1 MKWKKIGKIFDPRK
15 FTLPRGCSC
24 FAQSPQVLVFDD
36 FVRVYFSSREL
47 ESSGMY
53 VSHVAWVDF
62 DKEFQCVLKVSPEV
76 VIERGQLGC
85 FDEHGI
91 FPISPL
97 RYRDRIIA
105 YTTGWS
111 RRVSVSVETAIGMV
125 ESYDGGATFE
135 RLGHGPVLS
144 ASLNEPFLVGDGFV
158 RLEKEVFHMWYI
170 YGTNWKCFDKESPPD
185 RMYKIGHAT
194 SMDGV
199 SWQKRE
205 ACQIIPDR
213 IGVDESQALPSVLK
227 VGSRWHMVFC
237 YRHSDD
243 FRKNADRGYKLGY
256 AWSDDLCNWFRDDD
270 SFGMGLSEAGWDSEM
285 MCYPHLF
292 EIDGRIYLL
301 YNGNSFGRDGFGLA
315 LLQ

>member
-1 MKWKKIGKIFDPRK
+1 MEGTSGRQRVSWQALAEFNLRLPEKGKRKKIGKIFDPRK

-144 ASLNEPFLVGDGFV
+144 ASLNEPFLVGDGF
-158 RLEKEVFHMWYI
+158 LW
-170 YGTNWKCFDKESPPD
+170 P
-185 RMYKIGHAT
+185 
-194 SMDGV
+194 
-199 SWQKRE
+199 
-205 ACQIIPDR
+205 
-213 IGVDESQALPSVLK
+213 
-227 VGSRWHMVFC
+227 
-237 YRHSDD
+237 
-243 FRKNADRGYKLGY
+243 FR
-256 AWSDDLCNWFRDDD
+256 FDDD
-270 SFGMGLSEAGWDSEM
+270 CECGKRQTNPRHPKQF
-285 MCYPHLF
+285 CTCIKF
-292 EIDGRIYLL
+292 
-301 YNGNSFGRDGFGLA
+301 
-315 LLQ
+315 

>member
-1 MKWKKIGKIFDPRK
+1 
-15 FTLPRGCSC
+15 
-24 FAQSPQVLVFDD
+24 
-36 FVRVYFSSREL
+36 
-47 ESSGMY
+47 
-53 VSHVAWVDF
+53 
-62 DKEFQCVLKVSPEV
+62 
-76 VIERGQLGC
+76 
-85 FDEHGI
+85 
-91 FPISPL
+91 
-97 RYRDRIIA
+97 
-105 YTTGWS
+105 
-111 RRVSVSVETAIGMV
+111 
-125 ESYDGGATFE
+125 
-135 RLGHGPVLS
+135 
-144 ASLNEPFLVGDGFV
+144 
-158 RLEKEVFHMWYI
+158 MWYI

-185 RMYKIGHAT
+185 RVYKIGHAT

-205 ACQIIPDR
+205 ACQIIADR
-213 IGVDESQALPSVLK
+213 SGVDESQALPSVLK